1 MEGYSETLTVNAEE
15 GTIQV
20 VAYTS
25 QPIQQVEE
33 GWPSLWRHV
42 WPLYCDL
49 CQQIVL
55 LVSGWGGAWPNGQWC
70 GSNWGCLMQHCDY
83 LCCKVVCWYGTEHLS
98 TAGVPS
104 CVESVYQER
113 FNPLLD
119 GLTPLSK
126 LMRFWCR
133 ATNKNALRKR
143 LSWNHVVLKVLF
155 LNKREMTS
163 TFVLIPKETVLFIL
177 HSNKYM

>member
-20 VAYTS
+20 VTYTS

-33 GWPSLWRHV
+33 GWPSLWPHV

-49 CQQIVL
+49 CQRIVL
-55 LVSGWGGAWPNGQWC
+55 PVSGWGGAWPNGQWC
-70 GSNWGCLMQHCDY
+70 RSNWGCLMQYCDN
-83 LCCKVVCWYGTEHLS
+83 LCCKVVCWCGTECLS

-119 GLTPLSK
+119 ALMPLSK

-133 ATNKNALRKR
+133 AAKKNALRKR
-143 LSWNHVVLKVLF
+143 LS
-155 LNKREMTS
+155 
-163 TFVLIPKETVLFIL
+163 
-177 HSNKYM
+177 